1 MFTIKRTGAAD
12 YGRFI
17 KLLVCGDPGAGKTL
31 ISSTFPNP
39 LYASA
44 EGGLMSIADR
54 NIPYVEI
61 RNMNTLLKLKNTLD
75 QTPEVRQAQL
85 GFPVDTLVI
94 DTIDE
99 VQRIMIRER
108 LEKERKES
116 MTLPDWGY
124 IGEQMQ
130 ALIRGLRNL
139 DLNVVFTCHL
149 GTETD
154 GESGRVVYKAG
165 LQGATSGF
173 IPSAVDLSLLL
184 KAVSKT
190 EIIGD
195 KAEKVT
201 VRYLQTV
208 PDLNHPWIK
217 DRSGKL
223 PGEFMVNF
231 QDDYQRISDLIFAHV
246 GDLESHADVD
256 VAGAEVPTLDEPQT
270 VVESTVS
277 KPAPTNAAAARAR
290 VQAAAKPAPA
300 PAPEPTP
307 EPAPVVEE
315 VVEAPAPT
323 PPANVNEDGEVVGVQ
338 SRNKL
343 PEGVEAKPNGSGTN
357 YFCEICGD
365 EVESD
370 ERADIAKIRFRKIV
384 CVPHFNEL
392 KRANIKGAK

>member
-1 MFTIKRTGAAD
+1 MLTIKRTGAAD
-12 YGRFI
+12 YGRYI
-17 KLLVCGDPGAGKTL
+17 KMLVCGDPGAGKTL
-31 ISSTFPNP
+31 LSSTFPNA

-75 QTPEVRQAQL
+75 QSPEVRAQQL

-139 DLNVVFTCHL
+139 DMHVVFTCHL

-154 GESGRVVYKAG
+154 NESGRVTYKAG

-190 EIIGD
+190 EIVGE

-208 PDLNHPWIK
+208 PDINHPWIK

-223 PGEFMVNF
+223 PGEFVVNF
-231 QDDYQRISDLIFAHV
+231 EDDYQRISDLIFANV
-246 GDLESHADVD
+246 GELETHADVD
-256 VAGAEVPTLDEPQT
+256 VTTSDVPELKAPQT

-277 KPAPTNAAAARAR
+277 KPATNPAAAARAR
-290 VQAAAKPAPA
+290 VKAAAKAEPAPA
-300 PAPEPTP
+300 PTP
-307 EPAPVVEE
+307 EPAPVEE

-323 PPANVNEDGEVVGVQ
+323 PPANVSEDGEVVAVE

-343 PEGVEAKPNGSGTN
+343 PEGVTPKPNGSDSG

-365 EVESD
+365 EIVSE
-370 ERADIAKIRFRKIV
+370 ERADISKIRFRKYL
-384 CVPHFNEL
+384 CTDHFNEL
-392 KRANIKGAK
+392 KRSNVKGAK